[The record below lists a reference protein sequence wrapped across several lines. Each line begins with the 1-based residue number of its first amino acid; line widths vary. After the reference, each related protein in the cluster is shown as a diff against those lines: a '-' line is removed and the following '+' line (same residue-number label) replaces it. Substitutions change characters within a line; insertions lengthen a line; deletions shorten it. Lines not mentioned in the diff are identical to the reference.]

1 VSSTLALGRYRMGHS
16 FATRMVFNMS
26 ADSEALRATRSRAPQ
41 PGSANQ
47 RTAAFTEFVS
57 NEGLRLRK
65 VLTARYGVETGGDIY
80 AETLAW
86 AWQNWDKLD
95 DMQNPVGYLYRV
107 AQSSARPHRRW
118 MRRNAFPAN
127 IPERWH
133 LDEDPSLFDSLR
145 SLPDAQRVAVLMVHG
160 HKWTYSEVAEVLDCS
175 VAAVTNHVHRGLAA
189 LRQLLE
195 AEEL

>member
-1 VSSTLALGRYRMGHS
+1 MSSTLTVSRYPFGQS
-16 FATRMVFNMS
+16 LATRIVFSMS
-26 ADSEALRATRSRAPQ
+26 ADSEALRATRPRPIRAGAP
-41 PGSANQ
+41 NQ
-47 RTAAFTEFVS
+47 RTAAFTEFVGH
-57 NEGLRLRK
+57 EGLRLRK

-107 AQSSARPHRRW
+107 AQSSSRPHRRW

-189 LRQLLE
+189 LRRLLE